1 MGASRFI
8 ALTIFGRVLLW
19 VLLVAAT
26 QATKAEATLYQCVDA
41 SGSRVFTDSLAQL
54 KDCKVMNPGGPN
66 PPASSSVHTPP
77 VSSPSP
83 QPPLTRPPGPPAGI
97 GGAVTSQPHGESG
110 TGAGPGPVAAPLER
124 VGRSLVVQVRLNGT
138 RQAKLILDTGAD
150 ITILSH
156 AVALDLGLVPT
167 ASSPTITL
175 NTVGGTVRADVVV
188 VETMAL
194 GGAEAKAI
202 QAAIHDLPDAP
213 PGVDGLLGLTF
224 LDKFLVTVDSQ
235 KGELH
240 LQPRP

>member
-1 MGASRFI
+1 MYRSSRIVFWLSV
-8 ALTIFGRVLLW
+8 AVWLW
-19 VLLVAAT
+19 VGILNQEAG
-26 QATKAEATLYQCVDA
+26 ATLYQCVDA
-41 SGSRVFTDSLAQL
+41 SGSRVFTDSPAQL
-54 KDCKVMNPGGPN
+54 KDCKVVNPGGPN
-66 PPASSSVHTPP
+66 PPASPSVPTPP

-83 QPPLTRPPGPPAGI
+83 QPPTTRHPGSSPGI
-97 GGAVTSQPHGESG
+97 GGAVTTVPHRDSGSG
-110 TGAGPGPVAAPLER
+110 TGPRQVAVPVER
-124 VGRSLVVQVRLNGT
+124 VGRSLVVQARLNGT
-138 RQAKLILDTGAD
+138 REAKLIVDTGAD

-188 VETMAL
+188 VETMAV
-194 GGAEAKAI
+194 GAAEARAV

-213 PGVDGLLGLTF
+213 SGVEGLLGLTF